1 MDIDEI
7 IERVFSEKFYSLN
20 KDKFEEIANFLR
32 GLNDEFVLSEG
43 NIELGMI
50 TKKLKDDSFDIDLS
64 VTYNDNNLSTLYNF
78 GSLNEIIINNLPTSV
93 KKITAP
99 ISFFRKNLERL
110 KEFES
115 LEEITIDSYVFFK
128 PEELA
133 FLKENTNVKRIN
145 FNSHI
150 FNEEDYS
157 GCLFINN
164 SNVSKILYGDMVL
177 ENEALKSNLDGTL
190 KIVASKMFDV
200 NDLDKA
206 FSYALN
212 DTKRINMISSTGKY
226 VIDINDKDVMIN
238 VTDPNIDICAY
249 LFNYFKRKGYNVT
262 DVSFSLEDG
271 YKSPVVKDYTSLDY
285 SLLDLL
291 SKQTNLTVKYDIISS
306 CSYDDFK
313 GLAMSMKWYRSLI
326 NDYDLSPLEKLTF
339 AYDIM
344 KTFEYKETSN
354 EDTFES
360 RTPYKIIKTGN
371 IVCVGY
377 TNMLEEIIK
386 DTDGIS
392 FTDFSVSCFK
402 DDDVTFLDYHSRGM
416 VRVDDDKYGVHG
428 IYIIDPTWDSYK
440 KNGKEK
446 LGSDYTALDLYS
458 HYLICP
464 SDYKVAFPHDSL
476 PMFFKKDFNTL
487 NSDIDNLD
495 GHSELKEKTFVDKDL
510 FTLNF
515 DEIFDKSMSNED
527 KLDYLRSSRISKS
540 KLMDIIRSVRLAEGF
555 KESDLDEE
563 MERVSNM
570 YDKLSKLDI
579 DPLTGKVK

>member
-1 MDIDEI
+1 M
-7 IERVFSEKFYSLN
+7 
-20 KDKFEEIANFLR
+20 
-32 GLNDEFVLSEG
+32 
-43 NIELGMI
+43 
-50 TKKLKDDSFDIDLS
+50 T
-64 VTYNDNNLSTLYNF
+64 
-78 GSLNEIIINNLPTSV
+78 
-93 KKITAP
+93 
-99 ISFFRKNLERL
+99 
-110 KEFES
+110 
-115 LEEITIDSYVFFK
+115 
-128 PEELA
+128 
-133 FLKENTNVKRIN
+133 
-145 FNSHI
+145 
-150 FNEEDYS
+150 
-157 GCLFINN
+157 
-164 SNVSKILYGDMVL
+164 
-177 ENEALKSNLDGTL
+177 
-190 KIVASKMFDV
+190 
-200 NDLDKA
+200 LDKIKLYIKSLVGKNVHFKVNIGRNKVERYDGVIYKMYPSVFTA
-206 FSYALN
+206 H
-212 DTKRINMISSTGKY
+212 IN
-226 VIDINDKDVMIN
+226 
-238 VTDPNIDICAY
+238 
-249 LFNYFKRKGYNVT
+249 
-262 DVSFSLEDG
+262 
-271 YKSPVVKDYTSLDY
+271 
-285 SLLDLL
+285 
-291 SKQTNLTVKYDIISS
+291 
-306 CSYDDFK
+306 
-313 GLAMSMKWYRSLI
+313 
-326 NDYDLSPLEKLTF
+326 
-339 AYDIM
+339 
-344 KTFEYKETSN
+344 
-354 EDTFES
+354 
-360 RTPYKIIKTGN
+360 
-371 IVCVGY
+371 
-377 TNMLEEIIK
+377 
-386 DTDGIS
+386 GIS

-476 PMFFKKDFNTL
+476 PMFFKKDFNSL